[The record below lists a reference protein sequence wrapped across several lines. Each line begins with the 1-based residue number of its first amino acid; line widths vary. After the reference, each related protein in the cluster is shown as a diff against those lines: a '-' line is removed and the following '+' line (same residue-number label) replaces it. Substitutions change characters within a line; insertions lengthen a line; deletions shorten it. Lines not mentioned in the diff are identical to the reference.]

1 MMQCLSCGL
10 PLNRVSGKFACDRCL
25 EKIRLKEIDE
35 LNSKLRAIGT
45 ELSEVGAKVDSGRH
59 TGAQVQR
66 MHRLTKDWL
75 DTEKRLIEAKRAV

>member
-10 PLNRVSGKFACDRCL
+10 PLNRVSGKFACDKCL

-35 LNSKLRAIGT
+35 LHSKLHTIGE
-45 ELSEVGAKVDSGRH
+45 ELNEVSAKVDSGRH
-59 TGAQVQR
+59 TFAQVQR

-75 DTEKRLIEAKRAV
+75 AVEKRLTEAKRAV